1 VRRPRPPLFLAPDRY
16 RRRRLMDGARMLPVA
31 GAFLL
36 LLPILWRPTAEG
48 HHTAAEGLYL
58 FGVWG
63 VLILAARLLSR
74 PLLSTEDDPPPD
86 QGDPA
91 AAAGGDSAG

>member
-1 VRRPRPPLFLAPDRY
+1 
-16 RRRRLMDGARMLPVA
+16 MDGARMLPVA

-63 VLILAARLLSR
+63 LLILAARLLAR
-74 PLLSTEDDPPPD
+74 PLLATEDDPAPEQDEHPD
-86 QGDPA
+86 AP
-91 AAAGGDSAG
+91 GGDRGG